1 VVKLFK
7 WVVPL
12 IATTLLVVPLI
23 QPTYTGED
31 NVGIGFSQAP
41 SRSALKSNRYTQIEP
56 DSFPVVA
63 NPFATIEGYTYRATY
78 EGYAFYDQASDASF
92 RVVEVA
98 TGYVWA
104 SSVDYDYFLQP
115 DSPLADPDDLGLNLF
130 WQNKLRSPFFLTYY
144 QNLNLRE
151 EHAFENVR
159 STLTMTRT
167 SFTNGVGFDVDV
179 SLFLSK
185 INFSF
190 SVMFNAQ
197 GLHVDLPFAS
207 IEEVGDFKLS
217 TISLYPMLGA
227 TKRLRTPG
235 YVVIPDGV
243 GALIRYTDNPDIGV
257 YTKRFYGS
265 DEGLNA
271 FTRDQALFANMY
283 GLVHGRKSHAM
294 LAIITDG
301 AAHGIFNHFG
311 SQVFLDF
318 NFSYVAFNYRTTY
331 LQYLN
336 QAKTSSVNLLQA
348 QATPIDIGLTYQF
361 LHDDEADY
369 VGIANRFAD
378 WRFDQEP
385 SIPSPN
391 AVPLHVDVLA
401 LESKPGLFAR
411 EKVLMTTMDDLVEIV
426 KDLRAKVTDAL
437 FMNYVGWQQ
446 GGYSYTAPQYQRV
459 DSILNDLGLWTAYQQ
474 SLEETNTTLHFAADP
489 YRAYIHGRGYQTSDI
504 IQSIGLEFLAHRDYF
519 QLNTAAGQRIV
530 NDLRALLNE
539 WSIQGLSLETIG
551 HRASSDFASQGL
563 SKEAMIRAVADT
575 IQETDAIDRP
585 MSYAWHAKYL
595 LDLPMYSSEQ
605 ARFTDTV
612 PLIPYMIAQDRIGF
626 GRAGNFFS
634 NTTNELLR
642 MVDYGLYPAFFVTEA
657 SAYELIDTGSEHIFT
672 SRYKDWQPEIKRQY
686 DFIADALVHVLGQRI
701 VARDVMA
708 LGVVAITYENLV
720 RVVVNYTGEVY
731 QQNGLNV
738 QPMSYEVIV
747 ESLT

>member
-1 VVKLFK
+1 MVKLIK

-12 IATTLLVVPLI
+12 VVTTLLVVPII
-23 QPTYTGED
+23 QPTYLGED
-31 NVGIGFSQAP
+31 AVGSGLSQAP
-41 SRSALKSNRYTQIEP
+41 SRSALRSNRYTQIEP
-56 DSFPVVA
+56 DSVPVVSNA
-63 NPFATIEGYTYRATY
+63 YASIEGYEYRATY
-78 EGYAFYDQASDASF
+78 EGYSFYDLASDASF
-92 RVVEVA
+92 RVVEEA

-104 SSVDYDYFLQP
+104 SSVDYDYFLQT

-130 WQNKLRSPFFLTYY
+130 WQNKLRSPFFLSYY

-151 EHAFENVR
+151 EHAFENTR
-159 STLTMTRT
+159 STLTMRRT
-167 SFTNGVGFDVDV
+167 TYANGVGFDVDV

-190 SVMFNAQ
+190 SVVFNAQ
-197 GLHVDLPFAS
+197 GLHIELPFAS
-207 IEEVGDFKLS
+207 IEEQGDFKLS

-257 YTKRFYGS
+257 YSKRFYGS

-271 FTRDQALFANMY
+271 FTSDQPLFANMY
-283 GLVHGRKSHAM
+283 GLVNGPQSHAM
-294 LAIITDG
+294 LAIITAG

-331 LQYLN
+331 RQFLN
-336 QAKTSSVNLLQA
+336 QAKTSSVNLVQT

-361 LHDDEADY
+361 LNNQEADY
-369 VGIANRFAD
+369 VGIANRYAD
-378 WRFDQEP
+378 WRFAQEASAP
-385 SIPSPN
+385 ILN

-411 EKVLMTTMDDLVEIV
+411 EKVVMTSIDDLIAIV
-426 KDLRAKVTDAL
+426 KDLREDVTDQL
-437 FMNYVGWQQ
+437 FVNYLGWQQ
-446 GGYSYTAPQYQRV
+446 GGYSYTAPQYQKI
-459 DSILNDLGLWTAYQQ
+459 DASLNDVASWASYHQ
-474 SLEETNTTLHFAADP
+474 SVEPTNTTLHFAADP

-504 IQSIGLEFLAHRDYF
+504 IQTIGQEFLADRDYY
-519 QLNTAAGQRIV
+519 QLDATAGHRIV
-530 NDLRALLNE
+530 SDLRSTLAD
-539 WSIQGLSLETIG
+539 WSISGLSLATIG
-551 HRASSDFASQGL
+551 HRASSDFANQGL
-563 SKEAMIRAVADT
+563 SKEAMIRSFDET

-585 MSYAWHAKYL
+585 MSYAWQAKYL

-605 ARFTDTV
+605 ARFTDTI

-672 SRYKDWQPEIKRQY
+672 SRYQDWQPEIKRQY
-686 DFIADALVHVLGQRI
+686 DFIAGALLNVLGQRI
-701 VARDVMA
+701 VAREVLA

-720 RVVVNYTGEVY
+720 RIVVNYTGDVY
-731 QQNGLNV
+731 QQGSLTV
-738 QPMSYEVIV
+738 QPMAYEVIIN
-747 ESLT
+747 SLT

>member
-1 VVKLFK
+1 VVKIFK
-7 WVVPL
+7 WVLPL
-12 IATTLLVVPLI
+12 VATTLLVVPLM

-31 NVGIGFSQAP
+31 SVRSSLSQAP

-56 DSFPVVA
+56 DSFPVV
-63 NPFATIEGYTYRATY
+63 NNSFATIEGYEYRATY
-78 EGYAFYDQASDASF
+78 EGYAFYDLASDASF

-98 TGYVWA
+98 TGFVWA
-104 SSVDYDYFLQP
+104 SSVDYDYFLET
-115 DSPLADPDDLGLNLF
+115 DSPLADPDDLGLNF
-130 WQNKLRSPFFLTYY
+130 YWQNKLRSPFFLTYF
-144 QNLNLRE
+144 QDLNLRE

-167 SFTNGVGFDVDV
+167 TFANGVGFDVDV
-179 SLFLSK
+179 RLFLSK

-190 SVMFNAQ
+190 SVLFDAQ
-197 GLHVDLPFAS
+197 GLHIDLPFAS
-207 IEEVGDFKLS
+207 FEEVGNFKLS
-217 TISLYPMLGA
+217 SISLYPMLGA

-257 YTKRFYGS
+257 YSKRFYGS

-271 FTRDQALFANMY
+271 FTSDQPLFANMY
-283 GLVHGRKSHAM
+283 GLVHGSRSHAM
-294 LAIITDG
+294 LAIVTGG

-318 NFSYVAFNYRTTY
+318 NFSYVSFNYRTTY

-348 QATPIDIGLTYQF
+348 KATPIDIGLSYQF
-361 LHDDEADY
+361 LKDDDADY
-369 VGIANRFAD
+369 VGIANRYAD
-378 WRFDQEP
+378 WRFAQEAT
-385 SIPSPN
+385 IPSVN
-391 AVPLHVDVLA
+391 SVPLHVDVLA

-411 EKVLMTTMDDLVEIV
+411 EKVVMTTIDDLIEIV
-426 KDLRAKVTDAL
+426 KDLRAEVTDAL
-437 FMNYVGWQQ
+437 FMNYLGWQQ
-446 GGYSYTAPQYQRV
+446 GGYSYTAPQYQQV
-459 DSILNDLGLWTAYQQ
+459 DPTLHNLSSWTTYLQ
-474 SLEETNTTLHFAADP
+474 SLEQTSTTLHLAADP
-489 YRAYIHGRGYQTSDI
+489 YRAYVNGHGYQTRDI
-504 IQSIGLEFLAHRDYF
+504 IQSIGLEFLTHRDYY
-519 QLNTAAGQRIV
+519 QLNASAGQRLV
-530 NDLRALLNE
+530 SDLRTTLNE
-539 WSIQGLSLETIG
+539 WSIQGLSLATIG
-551 HRASSDFASQGL
+551 HRTSSDFASGGL
-563 SKEAMIRAVADT
+563 SKEAMIRAVANT
-575 IQETDAIDRP
+575 IQENDAIDRP
-585 MSYAWHAKYL
+585 MSYAWKAKYL

-605 ARFTDTV
+605 ARFTDTI
-612 PLIPYMIAQDRIGF
+612 PLIPYMIAHDRIGF

-672 SRYKDWQPEIKRQY
+672 SRYQDWQPEIKRQY

-701 VARDVMA
+701 VARDVID

-720 RVVVNYTGEVY
+720 KIVVNYTGEVY
-731 QQNGLNV
+731 QLDSLTV
-738 QPMSYEVIV
+738 QPMSYEVIQ

>member
-1 VVKLFK
+1 M
-7 WVVPL
+7 
-12 IATTLLVVPLI
+12 I
-23 QPTYTGED
+23 
-31 NVGIGFSQAP
+31 
-41 SRSALKSNRYTQIEP
+41 
-56 DSFPVVA
+56 
-63 NPFATIEGYTYRATY
+63 
-78 EGYAFYDQASDASF
+78 
-92 RVVEVA
+92 
-98 TGYVWA
+98 
-104 SSVDYDYFLQP
+104 
-115 DSPLADPDDLGLNLF
+115 
-130 WQNKLRSPFFLTYY
+130 
-144 QNLNLRE
+144 
-151 EHAFENVR
+151 
-159 STLTMTRT
+159 
-167 SFTNGVGFDVDV
+167 
-179 SLFLSK
+179 
-185 INFSF
+185 
-190 SVMFNAQ
+190 
-197 GLHVDLPFAS
+197 
-207 IEEVGDFKLS
+207 
-217 TISLYPMLGA
+217 
-227 TKRLRTPG
+227 
-235 YVVIPDGV
+235 
-243 GALIRYTDNPDIGV
+243 
-257 YTKRFYGS
+257 
-265 DEGLNA
+265 
-271 FTRDQALFANMY
+271 
-283 GLVHGRKSHAM
+283 
-294 LAIITDG
+294 
-301 AAHGIFNHFG
+301 
-311 SQVFLDF
+311 
-318 NFSYVAFNYRTTY
+318 
-331 LQYLN
+331 
-336 QAKTSSVNLLQA
+336 LLQA
-348 QATPIDIGLTYQF
+348 QATSIDIGLTYQF

-411 EKVLMTTMDDLVEIV
+411 EKVVMTTMDDLVEIV
-426 KDLRAKVTDAL
+426 KDLSAKVTEAL

-459 DSILNDLGLWTAYQQ
+459 DSILNDLGLWTTYQQ

-504 IQSIGLEFLAHRDYF
+504 IQSIGLEFLAHRDYY
-519 QLNTAAGQRIV
+519 QLDAAAGQRIV

-642 MVDYGLYPAFFVTEA
+642 MVDYGLYPAFYVTES

>member
-1 VVKLFK
+1 MVKLLK
-7 WVVPL
+7 WMMPL
-12 IATTLLVVPLI
+12 VATTLLVVPLI
-23 QPTYTGED
+23 QPSYTGED
-31 NVGIGFSQAP
+31 NVGIGLSQAP

-56 DSFPVVA
+56 DSFPVVN
-63 NPFATIEGYTYRATY
+63 NPFATIEGYEYRATY
-78 EGYAFYDQASDASF
+78 EGYAFYDKASDASF

-130 WQNKLRSPFFLTYY
+130 WQNKLRSPFFLSYY

-151 EHAFENVR
+151 EHAFEHVR
-159 STLTMTRT
+159 SSLTMTRT
-167 SFTNGVGFDVDV
+167 TFANGVGFEVDV

-190 SVMFNAQ
+190 SVIFNAE
-197 GLHVDLPFAS
+197 GLHIELPFAS
-207 IEEVGDFKLS
+207 IEEGGDFKLS

-243 GALIRYTDNPDIGV
+243 GALIRYTDDPDMGV

-271 FTRDQALFANMY
+271 FTSDQPLFANMY
-283 GLVHGRKSHAM
+283 GLVHGPKSQAM
-294 LAIITDG
+294 LALITDG

-361 LHDDEADY
+361 LKGDEADY

-378 WRFDQEP
+378 WRFAEEE
-385 SIPSPN
+385 SIASLN

-411 EKVLMTTMDDLVEIV
+411 EKVVMTTIDELIEIV
-426 KDLRAKVTDAL
+426 KDLRAEVTDAL
-437 FMNYVGWQQ
+437 FLNYLGWQR
-446 GGYSYTAPQYQRV
+446 GGYSYTSPRYQEV
-459 DSILNDLGLWTAYQQ
+459 DSSLNELEAWTRYLQ
-474 SLEETNTTLHFAADP
+474 SLEETSTTLHFSADP
-489 YRAYIHGRGYQTSDI
+489 YRAYMHGRGYQTSDI
-504 IQSIGLEFLAHRDYF
+504 IQTIGQEFLAQHDYYH
-519 QLNTAAGQRIV
+519 LDASAGQRLV
-530 NDLRALLNE
+530 RDLRNVLNE
-539 WSIQGLSLETIG
+539 WSVQGLSLATIG
-551 HRASSDFASQGL
+551 HRTSSDFANEGL
-563 SKEAMIRAVADT
+563 SKEAMIRAVAET
-575 IQETDAIDRP
+575 IQENDAIDRP
-585 MSYAWHAKYL
+585 MSYAWKAKYL

-605 ARFTDTV
+605 ARLTDTI

-672 SRYKDWQPEIKRQY
+672 SRYQDWQPEIKRQY

-701 VARDVMA
+701 IARDVIA
-708 LGVVAITYENLV
+708 LGVVAITYENLT
-720 RVVVNYTGEVY
+720 RIVVNYSGDVY
-731 QQNGLNV
+731 QQAGLSV
-738 QPMSYEVIV
+738 QPMSYEVIQAPI
-747 ESLT
+747 T